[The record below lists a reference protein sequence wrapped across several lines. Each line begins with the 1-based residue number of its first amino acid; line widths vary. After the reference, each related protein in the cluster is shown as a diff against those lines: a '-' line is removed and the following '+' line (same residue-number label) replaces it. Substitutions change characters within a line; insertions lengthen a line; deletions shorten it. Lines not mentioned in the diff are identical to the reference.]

1 MLIDVTKEN
10 LCINKI
16 VGQKIENFV
25 VEGDMIVPDIKPDI
39 LNTISTSGNIC
50 IYKKEVLDGKIR
62 IDGKLNTYIVY
73 LADSEQDATRG
84 LSGGI
89 DFTQI
94 IDFEQVA
101 STMNLDDEIIIKSIE
116 CKVLNGRKVNI
127 RAVLQIDAKVYS
139 NENIEIINDVN
150 NISDIQ
156 TLKSNLNINS
166 LVGEGM
172 SKAYAKDTLLI
183 DNIDNLAEILKTD
196 VSIVNKDV
204 KVSYN
209 KVLAK
214 AEACVKILYLTED
227 NRIKLIEN
235 NLPLMGFVDIANIS
249 EENLCDMKYKMKN
262 LVVKP
267 NSIEEHS
274 IYVEVEVELTCKVYE
289 TKVFNIIQD
298 MYSPTQELEYTM
310 KKINTMSNK
319 QLIKQAC
326 NINESIAI
334 SEINGNPIYDVAV
347 RPEIT
352 NQNIIG
358 QKIMYEGEITLDFIF
373 ASDNISKIDT
383 KQCIVPFNFAVEIPN
398 LEANYSF
405 HTSIDVAR
413 EDFVV
418 DMNGN
423 VNTNLTLEFNI
434 DVSKTLQINIMD
446 QIELNEV
453 RNREIYSIIIY
464 FVKEGDTLWKIAK
477 RFRSTVADIARVNNI
492 EDENK
497 IYPGQQLF
505 IPRYVYSSNER
516 SA

>member
-16 VGQKIENFV
+16 VGQKVENFV

-39 LNTISTSGNIC
+39 LNTISTAGNIC
-50 IYKKEVLDGKIR
+50 IYKKEVLEGKIR
-62 IDGKLNTYIVY
+62 IDGNLNTYVVY

-89 DFTQI
+89 DFTQV
-94 IDFEQVA
+94 IDFEQVT
-101 STMNLDDEIIIKSIE
+101 SNMNLEDEITIKSIE

-127 RAVLQIDAKVYS
+127 RAVLQITAKVYS
-139 NENIEIINDVN
+139 NEEIEVINEIN
-150 NISDIQ
+150 NVSDIQ

-166 LVGEGM
+166 LVGEGI

-183 DNIDNLAEILKTD
+183 DNIDNLAEILKAD
-196 VSIVNKDV
+196 VNIVNKDV

-214 AEACVKILYLTED
+214 AEACVKILYLTDD
-227 NRIKLIEN
+227 NRIKLLEN
-235 NLPLMGFVDIANIS
+235 NLPIMGFVDIANIA

-267 NSIEEHS
+267 NSVEEHS
-274 IYVEVEVELTCKVYE
+274 IYVEVEVELACKVYE
-289 TKVFNIIQD
+289 TKTLNVIQD
-298 MYSPTQELEYTM
+298 MYSPTQELDYTM
-310 KKINTMSNK
+310 KKVNTMANK
-319 QLIKQAC
+319 QLIKQIYE
-326 NINESIAI
+326 INESIAV
-334 SEINGNPIYDVAV
+334 SEINGNQIYDVSV

-358 QKIMYEGEITLDFIF
+358 KKIMYEGEVTLDFIF
-373 ASDNISKIDT
+373 ASDNISKMDT
-383 KQCIVPFNFAVEIPN
+383 KQCVVPFNFAVEIPD
-398 LEANYSF
+398 LEANYSLN
-405 HTSIDVAR
+405 TNIDIAR
-413 EDFVV
+413 QDFVV
-418 DMNGN
+418 DANGN
-423 VNTNLTLEFNI
+423 VNTNLSLEFHI
-434 DVSKTLQINIMD
+434 DVSKTLQIKIMD
-446 QIELNEV
+446 EIELKEA
-453 RNREIYSIIIY
+453 RNKEIYSIIIY
-464 FVKEGDTLWKIAK
+464 FVKEGDSLWKIAK
-477 RFRSTVADIARVNNI
+477 RFKSTVADIARVNNI

-505 IPRYVYSSNER
+505 IPRYVYTNQER